1 MWFNQKVEHC
11 KLYGDFYV
19 SVIKK
24 DKKHKQGDIFATLQL
39 EILYSF

>member
-11 KLYGDFYV
+11 KLYSDFYV
-19 SVIKK
+19 SVINK
-24 DKKHKQGDIFATLQL
+24 DKHKKGDIFAALQL

>member
-1 MWFNQKVEHC
+1 MWFNPQVEHC

-19 SVIKK
+19 SVINK
-24 DKKHKQGDIFATLQL
+24 DKKHKKGDIFATLQL